1 MGFDVRSSLR
11 APHGRSLAL
20 SALSLYQV
28 SDREYSLRLDN
39 LHVAFRTLQNYV
51 LVTSAEHAASAA
63 KHVTHAANTTTAT
76 AAATAASG
84 APAHAAAAPPGGG
97 SALTIGRSLA
107 LLLGD
112 ESVLSLQS
120 VVRTAG
126 VTTSGGAGGK

>member
-1 MGFDVRSSLR
+1 VSSLPHALRAALVGFDVRSSLR

-63 KHVTHAANTTTAT
+63 KHVTHAATTTTAT
-76 AAATAASG
+76 AAATAASTSTTTVTKATLG
-84 APAHAAAAPPGGG
+84 TDTATDAA
-97 SALTIGRSLA
+97 TV
-107 LLLGD
+107 D
-112 ESVLSLQS
+112 
-120 VVRTAG
+120 
-126 VTTSGGAGGK
+126 VT